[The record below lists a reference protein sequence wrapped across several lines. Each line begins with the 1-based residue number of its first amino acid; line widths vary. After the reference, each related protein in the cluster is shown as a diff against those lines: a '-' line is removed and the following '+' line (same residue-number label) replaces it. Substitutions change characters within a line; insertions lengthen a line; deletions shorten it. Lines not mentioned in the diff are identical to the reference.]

1 MLIPSARRNL
11 LATRMAPA
19 LPCLKGSVVILV
31 RRDWLA
37 LAGAASASAVLTVQ
51 PARAAQKLKITIP
64 ATESNEA
71 AYFIAQEKGYFAAEG
86 LDVEFVYAG
95 GGTATPAL
103 MSGTVDASA
112 SSASALSAIVRGA
125 DLRIVLVFQDTPNYQ
140 LWASPEIRSLSD
152 LKGKTIGIATRGDTF
167 EIGTRLALQSAG
179 ISPDAVGYSP
189 LGFSSAIAAALVSG
203 ALPAVVLDSTDSD
216 RMRDSGQFK
225 NDHVVF
231 DYYRKVKM
239 PYNGMVVSGKFLTG
253 SPDVLKSLLRALVKG
268 SRYFKTF
275 KTQSIAITAKYQKT
289 PPDPHAAS
297 VDYDNMLKSMS
308 PDLAVPD
315 DLTRSDVDLRAQLN
329 NVPKDQVPPLG
340 KIYDFGPLRAATAQI
355 NAERWKPTA

>member
-1 MLIPSARRNL
+1 MTLS
-11 LATRMAPA
+11 
-19 LPCLKGSVVILV
+19 

-37 LAGAASASAVLTVQ
+37 ATAAMSASVMIAQ
-51 PARAAQKLKITIP
+51 PGRAAQKLKITLP

-103 MSGTVDASA
+103 LSGTVDASA

-140 LWASPEIRSLSD
+140 LWANPEIHSLSD
-152 LKGKTIGIATRGDTF
+152 LKGKSVGIATRGDTF
-167 EIGTRLALQSAG
+167 EIGTRLALQNAG
-179 ISPDAVGYSP
+179 IPPDSVGYSP
-189 LGFSSAIAAALVSG
+189 LGFSNTIAAALVSN

-225 NDHVVF
+225 NAHVVF
-231 DYYRKVKM
+231 DYYRKVYM

-268 SRYFKTF
+268 TRYFRTF
-275 KTQSIAITAKYQKT
+275 KAQSIAFTAKYQKT
-289 PPDPHAAS
+289 PPDAHAQS
-297 VDYDNMLKSMS
+297 TDYDNMLKSLS
-308 PDLAVPD
+308 PDLAVSD
-315 DLTRSDVDLRAQLN
+315 DLSRSDVDLRASLN
-329 NVPKDQVPPLG
+329 GVPKDQVPALD
-340 KIYDFGPLRAATAQI
+340 KIYDFRPLRAATAQLD
-355 NAERWKPTA
+355 AERWKPSA

>member
-1 MLIPSARRNL
+1 MLARRDL
-11 LATRMAPA
+11 
-19 LPCLKGSVVILV
+19 
-31 RRDWLA
+31 LA
-37 LAGAASASAVLTVQ
+37 LATAVAATVVTGQ
-51 PARAAQKLKITIP
+51 PSRAAQKLKITIP

-140 LWASPEIRSLSD
+140 LWATPDIHGWSD
-152 LKGKTIGIATRGDTF
+152 LKGKLIGIATRGDTF
-167 EIGTRLALQSAG
+167 EIATRLALQGAG
-179 ISPDAVGYSP
+179 VSPDSVGYSP

-216 RMRDSGQFK
+216 RMKDSGQFK

-231 DYYRKVKM
+231 DYYRKVHM

-275 KTQSIAITAKYQKT
+275 KAQSIAITAKYQKT

-315 DLTRSDVDLRAQLN
+315 DLAKSDVDLRAQLN
-329 NVPKDQVPPLG
+329 NVPKDQVPAIG
-340 KIYDFGPLRAATAQI
+340 KIYDFAPLRAATAQL

>member
-1 MLIPSARRNL
+1 VTLS
-11 LATRMAPA
+11 
-19 LPCLKGSVVILV
+19 

-37 LAGAASASAVLTVQ
+37 TTAATSASVMIAQ

-103 MSGTVDASA
+103 LSGTVDASA
-112 SSASALSAIVRGA
+112 SSASALSAILRGA

-140 LWASPEIRSLSD
+140 LWANPEIRSLSD
-152 LKGKTIGIATRGDTF
+152 LKGKAVGVATRGDTF
-167 EIGTRLALQSAG
+167 EIATRLALQAAG
-179 ISPDAVGYSP
+179 IPSDSVGYSP
-189 LGFSSAIAAALVSG
+189 LGFSNTIAAALVSN

-225 NDHVVF
+225 NAHVVF
-231 DYYRKVKM
+231 NYWRKVYM

-253 SPDVLKSLLRALVKG
+253 SPDVLRSLLRALVKG
-268 SRYFKTF
+268 TRYFRTF
-275 KTQSIAITAKYQKT
+275 KSQSIAFTEKYQKA
-289 PPDPHAAS
+289 PPDAHAQS
-297 VDYDNMLKSMS
+297 IDYDNMLKSLS
-308 PDLAVPD
+308 PDLAVTD
-315 DLTRSDVDLRAQLN
+315 DLARSDVDLRITLN
-329 NVPKDQVPPLG
+329 SVPKDQVPSLER
-340 KIYDFGPLRAATAQI
+340 IYDFRPLRAATAQLD
-355 NAERWKPTA
+355 AERWKPTA

>member
-1 MLIPSARRNL
+1 VTLS
-11 LATRMAPA
+11 
-19 LPCLKGSVVILV
+19 

-37 LAGAASASAVLTVQ
+37 ATAAMSASVMIAQ
-51 PARAAQKLKITIP
+51 PGRAAQKLKITLP

-103 MSGTVDASA
+103 LSGTVDASA

-140 LWASPEIRSLSD
+140 LWANPEIHRLSD
-152 LKGKTIGIATRGDTF
+152 LKGKSVGIATRGDTF
-167 EIGTRLALQSAG
+167 EIGTRLALQNAG
-179 ISPDAVGYSP
+179 IPPDSVGYSP
-189 LGFSSAIAAALVSG
+189 LGFSNTIAAALVSN

-225 NDHVVF
+225 NAHVVF
-231 DYYRKVKM
+231 DYYRKVYM

-268 SRYFKTF
+268 TRYFRTF
-275 KTQSIAITAKYQKT
+275 KAQSIAFTAKYQKT
-289 PPDPHAAS
+289 PPDAHAQS
-297 VDYDNMLKSMS
+297 TDYDNMLKSLS
-308 PDLAVPD
+308 PDLAVSD
-315 DLTRSDVDLRAQLN
+315 DLSRSDVDLRASLN
-329 NVPKDQVPPLG
+329 GVPKDQVPALD
-340 KIYDFGPLRAATAQI
+340 KIYDFRPLRAATAQLD
-355 NAERWKPTA
+355 AERWKPSA

>member
-1 MLIPSARRNL
+1 MNL
-11 LATRMAPA
+11 
-19 LPCLKGSVVILV
+19 S

-37 LAGAASASAVLTVQ
+37 ATAAAAAIVTNAR
-51 PARAAQKLKITIP
+51 PARAAQKLKLTMP

-103 MSGTVDASA
+103 LSGTVDASA

-140 LWASPEIRSLSD
+140 LWANPEIRSLGD
-152 LKGKTIGIATRGDTF
+152 LKGKTVGIATRGDTF
-167 EIGTRLALQSAG
+167 EIATRLALQNAG

-189 LGFSSAIAAALVSG
+189 LGFSNTIAAALVSN

-216 RMRDSGQFK
+216 RMKDSGQFK
-225 NDHVVF
+225 SDHVVF
-231 DYYRKVKM
+231 DYYRKVYM
-239 PYNGMVVSGKFLTG
+239 PYNGMVVTGKFLTG

-268 SRYFKTF
+268 TRYFKAF
-275 KTQSIAITAKYQKT
+275 KTQSIAMVAKYQKT
-289 PPDPHAAS
+289 PPDARAQS
-297 VDYDNMLKSMS
+297 VDYDNMRKSLS
-308 PDLAVPD
+308 PDLAVSD
-315 DLTRSDVDLRAQLN
+315 ALARSDVDLRATLN
-329 NVPKDQVPPLG
+329 SVPKDQVPPLER
-340 KIYDFGPLRAATAQI
+340 IYDFRPLRAATASLD
-355 NAERWKPTA
+355 AERWRPTA